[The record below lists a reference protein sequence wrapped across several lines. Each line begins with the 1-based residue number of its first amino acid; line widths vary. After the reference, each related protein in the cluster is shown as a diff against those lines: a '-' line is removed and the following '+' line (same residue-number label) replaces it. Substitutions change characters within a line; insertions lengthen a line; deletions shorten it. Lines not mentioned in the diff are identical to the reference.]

1 MTSVLSADKTPHT
14 NKVKRFIDTASLRV
28 IYYWPYDRSMH
39 GLLNYYGFETIIIP
53 S

>member
-14 NKVKRFIDTASLRV
+14 NKEKVYRYKATAL
-28 IYYWPYDRSMH
+28 DE
-39 GLLNYYGFETIIIP
+39 LLTI